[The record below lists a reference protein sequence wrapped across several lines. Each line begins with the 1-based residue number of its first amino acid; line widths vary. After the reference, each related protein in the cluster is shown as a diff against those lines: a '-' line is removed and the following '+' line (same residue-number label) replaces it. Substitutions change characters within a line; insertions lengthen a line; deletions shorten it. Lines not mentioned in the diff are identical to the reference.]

1 MDLQQRRIGMG
12 CIDEVHFEIE
22 TNLLVL
28 VNTTELPRKQ
38 VSFFQYNFVAAIFV
52 MAVNEYD
59 QVQDVDG
66 ESVNSLVSSMNLFK
80 SYCESPLMKDVGVL
94 VFLNKRDLFNEKIG
108 RVPLR
113 NHFPEYAGENTA
125 FRSH

>member
-66 ESVNSLVSSMNLFK
+66 ESVNSLVASMNLFK